1 MESPNK
7 ALDPKRKKARRA
19 YTILAVLA
27 VLVAGGWLFRR
38 WLTAGKESTDDA
50 QVDADV
56 LPVAGR
62 VGGVIKKVLVSDHQL
77 VKAGQPL
84 YELDTAD
91 LDIEVQRA
99 DAELQ
104 VAKKQAAAA
113 RAQVAV
119 VQSTSTGGV
128 STAKA
133 QLTGATTSVRGAA
146 DQVRAAEASV
156 AKAKA
161 DLANATTELARTQ
174 TLFDQK
180 AITRSELD
188 HAQQMHDVAKAGVDA
203 ATAQLDLARSQRDMT
218 TSRVAEAQ
226 GRVAGLAAQEQVD
239 VAEAN
244 AQLAE
249 TRVKSAEVAADKAKL
264 QRSYAVISAP
274 VAGYVSRLAARVGQ
288 TIQAGQSLLMLV
300 PDQTYVVANFK
311 ESQIRNMHTGDEVDV
326 ELDAFPGETL
336 HGKVET
342 LSPATGA
349 RFSLIPPDNA
359 TGNFVKV
366 VQRVP
371 VKISWTSAPTIAMR
385 PGLSAEVTV
394 HVH

>member
-1 MESPNK
+1 MEK
-7 ALDPKRKKARRA
+7 ALEPKRKKARRA
-19 YTILAVLA
+19 YTILAVAA
-27 VLVAGGWLFRR
+27 VLVAGGWMLRR
-38 WLTAGKESTDDA
+38 WWTAGKESTDDA

-62 VGGVIKKVLVSDHQL
+62 VGGMVAKVLVKDHQL

-84 YELDTAD
+84 FELDTAD
-91 LDIEVQRA
+91 LDVEVARA
-99 DAELQ
+99 NAELET
-104 VAKKQAAAA
+104 AKAQADLAHKQAAVT
-113 RAQVAV
+113 R
-119 VQSTSTGGV
+119 SSSTGGV
-128 STAKA
+128 SAAKA
-133 QLTGATTSVRGAA
+133 QLTGAATSVRGAS

-161 DLANATTELARTQ
+161 DLANAAAELARTQ
-174 TLFDQK
+174 KLFEQS
-180 AITRSELD
+180 AITRSELER
-188 HAQQMHDVAKAGVDA
+188 AQQLHDVAKAGVDA
-203 ATAQLDLARSQRDMT
+203 ATAQLDMARSQRDMT
-218 TSRVAEAQ
+218 SSRVAEAQ
-226 GRVAGLAAQEQVD
+226 GRVTGLAADEQVAA
-239 VAEAN
+239 AEAN

-249 TRVKSAEVAADKAKL
+249 MRVKAAEVAAAKAKL
-264 QRSYAVISAP
+264 QRSYATITAP
-274 VAGYVSRLAARVGQ
+274 VAGYVSRLAAHAGQ

-300 PDQTYVVANFK
+300 PEETYVIANFK
-311 ESQIRNMHTGDEVDV
+311 EGQIAKMHAGDEVDV
-326 ELDAFPGETL
+326 ELDAYPGTF
-336 HGKVET
+336 HGHIVT

-371 VKISWTSAPTIAMR
+371 VKIAWTEPPAISLR

>member
-7 ALDPKRKKARRA
+7 SLEPKRKKARRA
-19 YTILAVLA
+19 YTILAIVAL
-27 VLVAGGWLFRR
+27 VVAGGWMLRR
-38 WLTAGKESTDDA
+38 WWNAGKESTDDA

-62 VGGVIKKVLVSDHQL
+62 VGGVIATVHVKDHQL
-77 VKAGQPL
+77 VEAGEPL
-84 YELDTAD
+84 YELDTAE
-91 LDIEVQRA
+91 LDVEVARTV
-99 DAELQ
+99 AELE
-104 VAKKQAAAA
+104 AARAQATLA

-128 STAKA
+128 SAAKA
-133 QLTGATTSVRGAA
+133 QLTGAGASVRGAA
-146 DQVRAAEASV
+146 DQVRAAEAAV

-161 DLANATTELARTQ
+161 DLTTAAAELARTQ
-174 TLFDQK
+174 KLFDQS
-180 AITRSELD
+180 AVTRSDLE
-188 HAQQMHDVAKAGVDA
+188 HAQQLHDVAKASLDA

-218 TSRVAEAQ
+218 SSRVAEAK
-226 GRVAGLAAQEQVD
+226 GRVISLAASEQIAA
-239 VAEAN
+239 AEAA
-244 AQLAE
+244 AQVAE
-249 TRVKSAEVAADKAKL
+249 TRVKAAEVAAQRAKL
-264 QRSYAVISAP
+264 QRSYATIKAP
-274 VAGYVSRLAARVGQ
+274 VAGYVSRLAAHVGQ
-288 TIQAGQSLLMLV
+288 TIQPGQALLMLV
-300 PDQTYVVANFK
+300 PDATYVVANFK
-311 ESQIRNMHTGDEVDV
+311 EGQIAHIHAGDEVDV
-326 ELDAFPGETL
+326 EIDAYPGDTF
-336 HGKVET
+336 HGVVET

-371 VKISWTSAPTIAMR
+371 VKIAWSAPPPVPLR